1 MLIKR
6 FTLTVLFCNF
16 LCMQVFL
23 YRAVDLGLRLSA
35 AFESASG
42 IPFSDVN
49 LRTHATRQPE
59 WTAFSSL
66 SEATTLS
73 LEFATLA
80 QASGAAHGL
89 AEQRHRIL
97 SSLRAPCGV
106 RDNYVP
112 AGVDSIPLL
121 SQASLL
127 ARNPSHRPLER
138 RCPVQAASTLECA
151 TTRPSCRKVSF
162 RSRVG

>member
-1 MLIKR
+1 M
-6 FTLTVLFCNF
+6 CHF

-59 WTAFSSL
+59 WTTFSSL

-80 QASGAAHGL
+80 QASGVARGQ
-89 AEQRHRIL
+89 AENRHLIL
-97 SSLRAPCGV
+97 SSLLAPCGV
-106 RDNYVP
+106 RDTYMP
-112 AGVDSIPLL
+112 AGVDSIPLV
-121 SQASLL
+121 SEATLL
-127 ARNPSHRPLER
+127 VRNPRTGRWSGADPYNLLVRLDVPPHAPHAGRFHSEAE
-138 RCPVQAASTLECA
+138 PVDTS
-151 TTRPSCRKVSF
+151 V
-162 RSRVG
+162 

>member
-1 MLIKR
+1 MDCAI
-6 FTLTVLFCNF
+6 CHF
-16 LCMQVFL
+16 LCEQVFL

-59 WTAFSSL
+59 WTTFSSL

-80 QASGAAHGL
+80 QASGAAHGH
-89 AEQRHRIL
+89 AEERHRIL
-97 SSLRAPCGV
+97 SSLLAPCEV
-106 RDNYVP
+106 RDAYMP
-112 AGVDSIPLL
+112 AGVDSMLL
-121 SQASLL
+121 VSEASPCFFATLAQAVGAAL
-127 ARNPSHRPLER
+127 AH
-138 RCPVQAASTLECA
+138 
-151 TTRPSCRKVSF
+151 TTC
-162 RSRVG
+162 